1 MNVKKVQEFIKDSA
15 WSLTICKDRA
25 LEEWEHKDYALLMQI
40 ESVNKFCQNM
50 EGMEGEV
57 IRKYIFM
64 DILGKTRCYN
74 DLSEEKKETLFN
86 RLQKANLDKSIINA
100 KEKYAELNAKAVEA
114 QTRGESSL
122 TVELL
127 GMKAYFE
134 QHNIRNARLEWLE
147 RHMDDADERKD
158 A

>member
-1 MNVKKVQEFIKDSA
+1 
-15 WSLTICKDRA
+15 
-25 LEEWEHKDYALLMQI
+25 
-40 ESVNKFCQNM
+40 
-50 EGMEGEV
+50 
-57 IRKYIFM
+57 M

-134 QHNIRNARLEWLE
+134 QHIIRNARLEWLE